1 MEEIDGTILP
11 GGILGG
17 LAMAALFG
25 AGAAKRVETNQ
36 LFILQFSLF
45 FRNAQK
51 GQARGLPFCGSE
63 FLYAML

>member
-11 GGILGG
+11 GGVLGS

-36 LFILQFSLF
+36 LFIL
-45 FRNAQK
+45 
-51 GQARGLPFCGSE
+51 
-63 FLYAML
+63 

>member
-11 GGILGG
+11 GGVLGS

-36 LFILQFSLF
+36 LFILQFSPF
-45 FRNAQK
+45 FRNA
-51 GQARGLPFCGSE
+51 
-63 FLYAML
+63 